1 MAVRAADDHAD
12 VTIKS
17 LQYKENPMSTT
28 QHEPASKPARPAGRT
43 APPRRTGATVDK
55 VTNSKAAA
63 GRRERA
69 SASRRTAERDA
80 ARRRLRTRVIIS
92 AAVSAGVAGVVV
104 LGVTTGRHPAV
115 AAHALPLSAV
125 DTAAAAAGSAGPP
138 WGLPADP
145 AAAIRKTGLST
156 AGTEGT
162 AEHYHAHLDVI
173 VNGKSITVPDGIGV
187 DNAAQQISPL
197 HTHDTTGAIHIE
209 TPTKGTPYYLG
220 QVFTEWGVGLSQHM
234 LGGLH
239 ADGTNNR
246 LTAYVDGKQYTGN
259 PADIRLAMHQ
269 EIALV
274 FGPDAQ
280 HITAPSS
287 WNFAAAGL

>member
-1 MAVRAADDHAD
+1 
-12 VTIKS
+12 
-17 LQYKENPMSTT
+17 MSTT
-28 QHEPASKPARPAGRT
+28 LHDPASKP
-43 APPRRTGATVDK
+43 
-55 VTNSKAAA
+55 A

-69 SASRRTAERDA
+69 SASRRAAERDA
-80 ARRRLRTRVIIS
+80 VRRRLRTRIIVGS
-92 AAVSAGVAGVVV
+92 AVTAGIAGVVV
-104 LGVTTGRHPAV
+104 LGATTGRHPTV

-125 DTAAAAAGSAGPP
+125 DTAAAAAGSTQPP
-138 WGLPADP
+138 WGLPTDP
-145 AAAIRKTGLST
+145 AAAIRNAGLST

-173 VNGKSITVPDGIGV
+173 VNGKNITVPNGIGV

-209 TPTKGTPYYLG
+209 TPSKGTPYYLG
-220 QVFTEWGVGLSQHM
+220 QVFAEWGVGLSQHM

-239 ADGTNNR
+239 ADDTTNR
-246 LTAYVDGKQYTGN
+246 LTAYVDGKQYKGN

-274 FGPDAQ
+274 YGPAAQ
-280 HITAPSS
+280 RVTAPSS
-287 WNFAAAGL
+287 WNFAGAGL